1 MNLRFVET
9 FVWVARLKNITR
21 GAEKLCLTQ
30 SAVSNRIAALEEE
43 LGVMLLDR
51 RNSGFRLSDAG
62 TRFLGYADRLLSLQH
77 ELKNDLGVHHEAQPF
92 SLRVGA
98 VESVLHTWLIPMVD
112 GLKKTTLHIEF
123 ELTIEMTPTLNEQ
136 IKRGA
141 LDLIFSATPAVGNG
155 IINEAL
161 LPLEIVLVGPK
172 SMADQAELRLDE
184 LLGYDL
190 MTFQRGSQPHIAL
203 LDALRNA
210 GAGDKHVHSI
220 SSVSAL
226 ARLVESGFGLATL
239 PVAVAEQL
247 IQMRDTICIL
257 NTVLALAPLPIF
269 ASYWSDPAAP
279 VLKQQAVDAALAI
292 AKGYNCGTA
301 TA

>member
-51 RNSGFRLSDAG
+51 RNPGFRLSDAG
-62 TRFLGYADRLLSLQH
+62 TRFLDYADRLLTLQH
-77 ELKNDLGVHHEAQPF
+77 ELKNDLGTHEAQPF

-112 GLKKTTLHIEF
+112 GLKKITPHIEF

-136 IKRGA
+136 IQRGA
-141 LDLIFSATPAVGNG
+141 LDLIFAATPALGNG
-155 IINEAL
+155 IINETL
-161 LPLEIVLVGPK
+161 QPLETVLVGPK
-172 SMADQAELRLDE
+172 SMAGHEKLLLDE
-184 LLGYDL
+184 LLTYDL
-190 MTFQRGSQPHIAL
+190 MTFQRGSQPHVALIA
-203 LDALRNA
+203 ALRSA

-226 ARLVESGFGLATL
+226 GRLVESGFGLATL

-247 IQMRDTICIL
+247 MQRGDAICIL
-257 NTVLALAPLPIF
+257 NTALTLAPLPIF
-269 ASYWSDPAAP
+269 ASYWSYSTAPA
-279 VLKQQAVDAALAI
+279 LKQAMEEALSI
-292 AKGYNCGTA
+292 ARNYTV
-301 TA
+301 TP

>member
-51 RNSGFRLSDAG
+51 RNPGFRLSDAG
-62 TRFLGYADRLLSLQH
+62 TRFLDYADRLLALQN
-77 ELKNDLGVHHEAQPF
+77 ELKNDLGTHEARAF

-112 GLKKTTLHIEF
+112 GLKKITPHIEF

-141 LDLIFSATPAVGNG
+141 LDLIFSATPALGNG
-155 IINEAL
+155 IINETL
-161 LPLEIVLVGPK
+161 QPLEIVLVGPK
-172 SMADQAELRLDE
+172 SMAGHAELPLDE
-184 LLGYDL
+184 LLTYDL
-190 MTFQRGSQPHIAL
+190 MTFQRGSQPHTAL
-203 LDALRNA
+203 IGALRSA
-210 GAGDKHVHSI
+210 GASDKHVHSI

-239 PVAVAEQL
+239 PVAVARQL
-247 IQMRDTICIL
+247 MQRRDTLCIL

-269 ASYWSDPAAP
+269 ASYWSNPTAPA
-279 VLKQQAVDAALAI
+279 LKQAMEAALSI
-292 AKGYNCGTA
+292 ARNYTGQP
-301 TA
+301 